1 MWEGIKKTL
10 GDAKDLKSA
19 FVSEKK
25 TILQKLR
32 AHQWASSA
40 ELEESLAKL
49 GESELTLE
57 EILWML
63 LDTDRLR
70 QFALGAIPK
79 IADPERNNKLIQF
92 SKGKPEKA
100 RQFLL
105 QIIAQLNGA
114 ALGRLLR
121 IYANQKDEYV
131 RTVAM
136 DLLPKVD
143 QEQGLPI
150 GFQLLRDE
158 TPAIRLRALS
168 YLAATG
174 QPQALHSCTA
184 LFHDPEEEI
193 RLKSVQI
200 FTTNRDERT
209 VPLLLKM
216 VRQEIGRVQE
226 ASIQALVN
234 QIKENTEKYDN
245 EIINLLSDSSP
256 IVRKVPAQ
264 FLAQTDPKKAMRK
277 FLLLFRDSFG
287 WIRERALRSLKEA
300 SSQFVEGIVALMDDP
315 DPEIRAL
322 AENIGI
328 GLEDPRAVPA
338 LIRML
343 HSTDWWYRYSAAETL
358 ARIKDARALQP
369 LLEMLN
375 SEENRLFAIEALGI
389 LKDPK
394 ALQPLTKLIPTSSP
408 EEHLEIIEAFRRIGH
423 PGVAPY
429 LKLLAEKG
437 SEYVRVK
444 AASALE
450 EIGGAS
456 VKPEAKAEVKVDG
469 IDLKS
474 VSTPKVHHFLQ
485 NAISLGASDFHM
497 AVGNRPTM
505 RIHGQLVPMDYP
517 VMSAVESQR
526 MLGEILG
533 EGHMNDLSTKRN
545 VDFCYKAPG
554 LGRFRTNVFVQRHGM
569 DAAFRIIPKKIP
581 TWDTVGLPKE
591 LQDLIHHHQGMILV
605 TGPSGCGKTTTLAAF
620 VDLINENK
628 SSHIITIEDPI
639 EYVHSNKTSL
649 VSQREVVSHTKSFFS
664 ALRAALREDPDV
676 ILVGEMRDL
685 ETIRMAVTAAETG
698 HLVLSTLHTTSAAG
712 SIDRIVGSFPPE
724 EHSQMRTMVSESLK
738 AIISQVL
745 LPTPDKSQLIP
756 AFEILIVNQA
766 IASLIREGKT
776 FQIPSAQQT
785 GAALGMCLLDQSLLK
800 LVQDKKV
807 DPTAAFARAYK
818 KELIEPFLPNHE
830 Q

>member
-32 AHQWASSA
+32 AHQWTSAA
-40 ELEESLAKL
+40 ELEEFLAKL
-49 GESELTLE
+49 GETELTLE
-57 EILWML
+57 EVLWML
-63 LDTDRLR
+63 LDNDRLR
-70 QFALGAIPK
+70 QFALSAIPK

-105 QIIAQLNGA
+105 QILAQLNGA

-121 IYANQKDEYV
+121 IYANNKDEYV
-131 RTVAM
+131 RTVAL
-136 DLLPKVD
+136 DLLPKID

-158 TPAIRLRALS
+158 VPALRTRALS
-168 YLAATG
+168 YLVATG
-174 QPQALHSCTA
+174 QPQALFSCSG

-193 RLKSVQI
+193 RLKAVQV
-200 FTTNRDERT
+200 FTTHRDERT
-209 VPLLLKM
+209 VPILLKM
-216 VRQEIGRVQE
+216 VRQETGRVQA

-234 QIKENTEKYDN
+234 QIKEDPEKYDN
-245 EIINLLSDSSP
+245 EIIQLLSDSSP
-256 IVRKVPAQ
+256 LVRKVPAQ

-277 FLLLFRDSFG
+277 FLLMFRDSFG

-300 SSQFVEGIVALMDDP
+300 SNQFVQGIVALMEDP
-315 DPEIRAL
+315 DPEVSGL
-322 AENIGI
+322 AENIGV
-328 GLEDPRAVPA
+328 GLEDPRAVPS
-338 LIRML
+338 LIRL
-343 HSTDWWYRYSAAETL
+343 LGSGDWWYRYSAAETL
-358 ARIKDARALQP
+358 ARIKDPRALQP

-375 SEENRLFAIEALGI
+375 SAENRLFAIEALGI

-394 ALQPLTKLIPTSSP
+394 ALQALTKLIPTSSQ
-408 EEHLEIIEAFRRIGH
+408 EELLEIIEAFRKIGH

-429 LKLLAEKG
+429 LKMLSEKG
-437 SEYVRVK
+437 SEYVRTK

-450 EIGGAS
+450 EIAGTS
-456 VKPEAKAEVKVDG
+456 VKREAKAEAKVDAV
-469 IDLKS
+469 DLKS
-474 VSTPKVHHFLQ
+474 VPVPKVHHFLQ
-485 NAISLGASDFHM
+485 NAISMEASDFHM
-497 AVGNRPTM
+497 AVGNRPTV
-505 RIHGQLVPMDYP
+505 RIHGQLIPLDYP
-517 VMSAVESQR
+517 VISAVESQR
-526 MLGEILG
+526 MLVEILG
-533 EGHMNDLSTKRN
+533 ESQMNELSTKRN
-545 VDFCYKAPG
+545 VDFCYKAKG
-554 LGRFRTNVFVQRHGM
+554 LGRFRTNVFIQRHGM

-581 TWDTVGLPKE
+581 TWEQVGLPTE
-591 LQDLIHHHQGMILV
+591 LKDLIHHHQGMILV
-605 TGPSGCGKTTTLAAF
+605 TGPSGCGKTTSLAAF
-620 VDLINENK
+620 VDLINETK

-639 EYVHSNKTSL
+639 EYVHGNKASL

-745 LPTPDKSQLIP
+745 LPSPDKKQLIP
-756 AFEILIVNQA
+756 AFEVLIVTQA
-766 IASLIREGKT
+766 VASLIREGKT

-785 GAALGMCLLDQSLLK
+785 GASLGMCLLDQSLLK

-807 DPTAAFARAYK
+807 DPQAAFARAYK